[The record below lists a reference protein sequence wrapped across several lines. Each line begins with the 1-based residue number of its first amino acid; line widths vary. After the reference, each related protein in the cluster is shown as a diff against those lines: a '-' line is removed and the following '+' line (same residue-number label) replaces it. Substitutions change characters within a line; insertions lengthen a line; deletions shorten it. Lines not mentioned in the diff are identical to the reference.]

1 MAGLD
6 DILKQLPI
14 DDIAS
19 KLGVDRSTAQAAV
32 LEGGQTILAGLQ
44 KETESP
50 EGKAALSR
58 ALNKHAGPKQ
68 VSSIADIDTEDGHG
82 ILRHVFGGE
91 QDTVASR
98 LGAASSTGGGIDF
111 GKLLPMLAPIIMN
124 YVANRKNAGGSAASD
139 DDGPDLGDVLGGLL
153 GGGSGKG
160 IDLGPRRRRRPT
172 APPPAG
178 GRTAR
183 RGSCRARCRRGSG
196 RPRGASP

>member
-19 KLGVDRSTAQAAV
+19 KLGVDRTTA
-32 LEGGQTILAGLQ
+32 
-44 KETESP
+44 
-50 EGKAALSR
+50 
-58 ALNKHAGPKQ
+58 
-68 VSSIADIDTEDGHG
+68 
-82 ILRHVFGGE
+82 

-139 DDGPDLGDVLGGLL
+139 DDLPDLGDVLGGLL

-160 IDLGPRRRRRPT
+160 IDLGPRRRRRPYR
-172 APPPAG
+172 ASACW
-178 GRTAR
+178 RTYC
-183 RGSCRARCRRGSG
+183 S
-196 RPRGASP
+196 PRFVPSTVPTG